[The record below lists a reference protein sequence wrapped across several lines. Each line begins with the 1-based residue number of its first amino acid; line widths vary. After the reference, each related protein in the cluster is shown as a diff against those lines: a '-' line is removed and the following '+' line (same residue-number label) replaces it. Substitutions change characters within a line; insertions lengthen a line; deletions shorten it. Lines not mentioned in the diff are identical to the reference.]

1 MYYRDKIINQK
12 DLEGKV
18 KQAGKANYRIVL
30 CHGHFNVL
38 HPGHLRFLQYASE
51 QGDILLVAVLGD
63 KLLKNEEKTK
73 YFSQIERAEGV
84 AALQNVEW
92 VVILDAMSFHKV
104 VDVVKPSVYV
114 LGKEFE
120 EEFAKDVQVNIKQ
133 VETNNGKV
141 LFSSGEVHYA
151 SADFLYQPYEKI
163 EHDRVQK
170 FQESCYR
177 HNIELEDLEHYIRQF
192 QNLNLAVVGDTIVD
206 QYIACDALG
215 MSAEAPVIAVKELE
229 AKEFVGGAAIV
240 ACHLRSLGAQ
250 CHFLSVV
257 GDDQPG
263 QFVRE
268 QLAKRGLDLCLQ
280 IDNSRPTTYKIRY
293 MVNNQK
299 LFRVSRLHDNSISKE
314 IELQIISELEQLA
327 VQLDGIVVSDFV
339 YGVISNR
346 LLSSIVRIA
355 KKNKIRLFGD
365 LQCSTQVGNI
375 LKFKEFDFLCPTE
388 REARLALSDH
398 ESGLEKLALNILE
411 LTNTTNLLITLG
423 TDGFV
428 AHQAENGSS
437 VVKSQHFPALISN
450 PVDVVGAGFNLYR
463 CAVLFTA

>member
-1 MYYRDKIINQK
+1 MK
-12 DLEGKV
+12 
-18 KQAGKANYRIVL
+18 
-30 CHGHFNVL
+30 
-38 HPGHLRFLQYASE
+38 
-51 QGDILLVAVLGD
+51 
-63 KLLKNEEKTK
+63 
-73 YFSQIERAEGV
+73 
-84 AALQNVEW
+84 
-92 VVILDAMSFHKV
+92 
-104 VDVVKPSVYV
+104 
-114 LGKEFE
+114 
-120 EEFAKDVQVNIKQ
+120 
-133 VETNNGKV
+133 
-141 LFSSGEVHYA
+141 
-151 SADFLYQPYEKI
+151 
-163 EHDRVQK
+163 
-170 FQESCYR
+170 
-177 HNIELEDLEHYIRQF
+177 F

-450 PVDVVGAGFNLYR
+450 PVDVVGAGDALLSAASISQCSGASLMEASVLGA
-463 CAVLFTA
+463 CAAAIAVNRIGNESVTAQELIELIRKTLAYAPDARIVSK